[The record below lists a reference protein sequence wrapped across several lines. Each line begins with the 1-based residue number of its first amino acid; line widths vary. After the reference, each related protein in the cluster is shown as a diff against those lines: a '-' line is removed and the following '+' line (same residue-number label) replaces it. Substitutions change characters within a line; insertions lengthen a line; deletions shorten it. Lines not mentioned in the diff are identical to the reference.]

1 MPDFPSASRLVAA
14 AVLALVVADDARAQ
28 AVNDAPGYLKAFG
41 GLTLPSNDNEN
52 LRSNGNTVGRINL
65 DYDDGYTLGVAAGW
79 SATRNIGIEFEY
91 TRRGF
96 DYGGKVRPDD
106 GEKDKI
112 SGSTKVNAL
121 MVNVIYNYAGFGM
134 NMNVQPYV
142 GGGLGAAQIDISG
155 DTSDWVFAYQA
166 MVGLGYAVSPNWSIY
181 GEGRWLGANDAKIW
195 PSKGLAT
202 DLSLGTFDVL
212 IGARYSF

>member
-1 MPDFPSASRLVAA
+1 MPDFATTSRMAA
-14 AVLALVVADDARAQ
+14 AVLALAVAGDAQAQ
-28 AVNDAPGYLKAFG
+28 AVGDGIGYLKAFG
-41 GLTLPSNDNEN
+41 GMTLPSNDNED
-52 LRSNGNTVGRINL
+52 LRSNGDRVGRVNL
-65 DYDDGYTLGVAAGW
+65 DYKGGYTLGLAAGW
-79 SATRNIGIEFEY
+79 SATRNIGLEFEY
-91 TRRGF
+91 AHRGF
-96 DYGGKVRPDD
+96 DYGGRVRIDD
-106 GEKDKI
+106 GDKTKLDGK
-112 SGSTKVNAL
+112 SKVNTI
-121 MVNVIYNYAGFGM
+121 MVNIIYNYAGFGM